1 MPQTGPTSPPTGK
14 YCSCFPAASPIPRI
28 ADGLIASG
36 ADVGRRQQAFQ
47 RFIGFLG
54 LAVAFL
60 DDLVLALP
68 GNGGPRRN
76 TFLDRVQSPGIVGLA
91 WRRHA
96 VLIAIKT
103 VFQAVEIEIDAA
115 ASVIDILAAAL
126 AQYGCFVSKAHRFRR
141 RQRGRG

>member
-47 RFIGFLG
+47 RFAGFLG
-54 LAVAFL
+54 LAVALL
-60 DDLVLALP
+60 DDLVFALP
-68 GNGGPRRN
+68 GDDGARRN
-76 TFLDRVQSPGIVGLA
+76 TLLDGIESPGIIGLA

-103 VFQAVEIEIDAA
+103 VFQTVGVEIDAA
-115 ASVIDILAAAL
+115 
-126 AQYGCFVSKAHRFRR
+126 
-141 RQRGRG
+141 